1 MSMIS
6 QIMIATIDSRLK
18 QLKSSSEMFGGVS
31 LILAG
36 DPAQLLPVCGS
47 PLYDENPK
55 KSMLALLG
63 KEIYF
68 QFKFVVKLNQVVR
81 QQNSDNNP
89 LQQAFIELLPRIKDG
104 KATIEDWLTLQTRIP
119 TCKNEDE
126 FKNAIHLF
134 MDNDSVDR
142 YNNEKLVQIKSPI
155 TKISAKNSNAK
166 VFFFIIYF

>member
-1 MSMIS
+1 MKWSEGHNWRVELPPGKLISESMN
-6 QIMIATIDSRLK
+6 
-18 QLKSSSEMFGGVS
+18 SSS
-31 LILAG
+31 
-36 DPAQLLPVCGS
+36 GS
-47 PLYDENPK
+47 TYE
-55 KSMLALLG
+55 
-63 KEIYF
+63 
-68 QFKFVVKLNQVVR
+68 FKFVVKLNQVVR
-81 QQNSDNNP
+81 KQNSDNNP